1 MDLGLQ
7 ERVAL
12 VCGGSSGLG
21 RAIAEGLAREGARVA
36 LNGRDEAKLAVA
48 AGEIERVHGADRAVG
63 LAADVGVRE
72 EAEAL
77 VRRAAEWRGRLDVL
91 VCNAGGPPAG
101 PFAAH
106 DAEAWASAVALNL
119 LSTVH
124 LCRAAVPRMRE
135 HGWGRIV
142 CITSVAAK
150 QPLAG
155 LILSSTARAGV
166 LGFAKALADEV
177 APDGITV
184 NVLCPGLFATDRV
197 RRLNEARAAQSGR
210 PVAAIE
216 AEGIAAIPMRRLGRP
231 EEFAAAALLVA
242 SDAGAYITGTALS
255 VDGGLTRSIL

>member
-1 MDLGLQ
+1 MRVFSPPRDGAANDGGGAMELGLR
-7 ERVAL
+7 ERMAL

-36 LNGRDEAKLAVA
+36 LNGRDEAKLAGA
-48 AGEIERVHGADRAVG
+48 AEEIERAHGAGRAVG

-77 VRRAAEWRGRLDVL
+77 VRRAAEWAGRLDIL

-101 PFAAH
+101 PFDAH
-106 DAEAWASAVALNL
+106 DAEAWSSAIALNL

-124 LCRAAVPRMRE
+124 LCRAAVPLMRE
-135 HGWGRIV
+135 RRWGRIV

-150 QPLAG
+150 QPLPG

-177 APDGITV
+177 APD
-184 NVLCPGLFATDRV
+184 
-197 RRLNEARAAQSGR
+197 
-210 PVAAIE
+210 
-216 AEGIAAIPMRRLGRP
+216 
-231 EEFAAAALLVA
+231 
-242 SDAGAYITGTALS
+242 
-255 VDGGLTRSIL
+255 